1 MLRWKERGRRREG
14 AGRADDQLLMVRY
27 GDRAVVRE
35 RDIIAYRKPPEAL
48 AALIF
53 I

>member
-1 MLRWKERGRRREG
+1 VG
-14 AGRADDQLLMVRY
+14 Y